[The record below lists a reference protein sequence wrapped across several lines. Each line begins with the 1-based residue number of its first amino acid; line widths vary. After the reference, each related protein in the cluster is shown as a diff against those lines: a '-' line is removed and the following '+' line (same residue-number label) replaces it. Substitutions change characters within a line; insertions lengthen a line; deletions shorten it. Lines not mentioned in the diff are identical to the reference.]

1 MTVSLTALTDR
12 AKAWLAGRR
21 LAIALPQRRTLLVV
35 GDLVVVNLSVLASL
49 RIWAWRGQITF
60 DSSFVLDKLPWFV
73 ALSAFWFVLAWTAG
87 LYDLTLAGRWP
98 EITRRLISIGAGQAV
113 LYLVI
118 FFLSPRDALPRL
130 FFLYYLVISIPSVL
144 LLRWVYASLLTRSV
158 FRQRLVIVGAGRAG
172 RTIADMIRAY
182 SKKDY
187 VLVGFVDDGPSQQGT
202 SRKTLPILGT
212 SADLPGLVQRRQ
224 IDAVVVAVGDQVQ
237 PELFQS
243 LLDCQAA
250 GVSVVR
256 MTALYEVLTGRVPVA
271 HVRSEWL
278 LPSEMGGGQA
288 PWFYRL
294 FIALLDWGFGLL
306 GGLLLLIVGPVVA
319 MLVKFDSPGPVLYRQ
334 VRLGRGGVP
343 FELLKFRSMVA
354 DAEEESGPQWAALD
368 DPRVTRVGRFLRVTR
383 LDELPQVLNILRG
396 DIHLIGPR
404 PERSEFIAELERE
417 IPFYRARLA
426 IRPGLTGWAQVKYR
440 YGNTVEDAL
449 IKLEYDLYYIKNLSA
464 VLDLSILLKTVGV
477 ILLFKGT

>member
-1 MTVSLTALTDR
+1 MSVSLAALTGR
-12 AKAWLAGRR
+12 AKEWLAGRR

-35 GDLVVVNLSVLASL
+35 GDLIVINLSVLFSL

-60 DSSFVLDKLPWFV
+60 DSYFVLDKIAWFV

-87 LYDLTLAGRWP
+87 LYDLTLAGQWP
-98 EITRRLISIGAGQAV
+98 EITRRLISIAGGQAV
-113 LYLVI
+113 LYLTV

-130 FFLYYLVISIPSVL
+130 FFLDYLVISTPSVL

-172 RTIADMIRAY
+172 RTIAEMVRDY
-182 SKKDY
+182 SGKDY
-187 VLVGFVDDGPSQQGT
+187 VLVGFVDDGSIQQETGH
-202 SRKTLPILGT
+202 KAVPILGT
-212 SADLPGLVQRRQ
+212 SADLPGLAQGRQ
-224 IDAVVVAVGDQVQ
+224 IDAVVVAVGGQM
-237 PELFQS
+237 PAELFQA

-250 GVSVVR
+250 GVQVVR
-256 MTALYEVLTGRVPVA
+256 MMALYEALTGRVPVA
-271 HVRSEWL
+271 HVQSEWL
-278 LPSEMGGGQA
+278 LPSEIGGGQS

-294 FIALLDWGFGLL
+294 FVTLLDWGFGLL

-319 MLVKFDSPGPVLYRQ
+319 LLVKLDSHGPVLYRQ

-354 DAEEESGPQWAALD
+354 DAEEESGPQWAALE

-404 PERSEFIAELERE
+404 PERPQFIAELEQE

-426 IRPGLTGWAQVKYR
+426 VRPGLTGWAQVKYR
-440 YGNTVEDAL
+440 YGNTIEDAL
-449 IKLEYDLYYIKNLSA
+449 IKLEYDLYYIKNRSA

-477 ILLFKGT
+477 ILLFKGM